1 MKDLLKWVNAEIR
14 ALNKEKKEIEVIKDN
29 EGFYA
34 YLAGR
39 LEALREIKSKLAPK
53 RGKNH
58 KTK

>member
-1 MKDLLKWVNAEIR
+1 MKELLKWVNAEIR
-14 ALNKEKKEIEVIKDN
+14 ACNKDKREIEPIKGKEIYY
-29 EGFYA
+29 G

-39 LEALREIKSKLAPK
+39 ILVLREIKSKLAPK